1 MGNDI
6 ALPIPVTD
14 DQVLA
19 LQQAMMRMDQITP
32 PEPVHFHA
40 TGLYARMIDLKAGH
54 VYVGKRHTRSH
65 MFIMLF
71 GEMEVTMPDGFVHH
85 MVGHNV
91 RVSEAG
97 RKSAFKVLQDT
108 RLLTVHHTYNTD
120 LDVIEDEII
129 MPEQGLLPGN
139 GGAA

>member
-19 LQQAMMRMDQITP
+19 LQQAMMRMDTLTP
-32 PEPVHFHA
+32 PEPTHYFA
-40 TGLYARMIDLKAGH
+40 EGLYGRMIDMPAGSAW
-54 VYVGKRHTRSH
+54 VGKRHTRSH
-65 MFIMLF
+65 IFIMLF
-71 GEMEVTMPDGFVHH
+71 GEMQVTLPDGFVHH
-85 MVGHNV
+85 MTGHNV
-91 RVSEAG
+91 FVSPAG

-108 RLLTVHHTYNTD
+108 RLLTIHHTYNTD